1 MKKYQKEQQKLKKD
15 KIKRAKKML
24 KAGNAWTTSYAVIN
38 AMNQEQ
44 SQTQSTTNAQPT
56 QAEK

>member
-1 MKKYQKEQQKLKKD
+1 MKRLMDLYTCHTNSKKD

-38 AMNQEQ
+38 AMSQENEQ
-44 SQTQSTTNAQPT
+44 TTQS
-56 QAEK
+56 EK